1 MAAADAATKPLVVFI
16 VFFGELPPWLPLT
29 LTSMAMNARVQFVVV
44 GDAAPP
50 PLIPQNVRFEQ
61 ISYPAMQS
69 RLAKLIEADVRYN
82 WTYKGNDIKPAAP
95 ALYPHL
101 VAGYEW
107 WAWADLDVVFGNLLK
122 YLELAEAHPACC
134 KGLEQTCHKRLRRDP
149 PSSCYNS
156 TRARWRRTCM
166 WRDRRARFPFYTIRE
181 YS

>member
-82 WTYKGNDIKPAAP
+82 WTYKGNDIKPAAEIVNEMVRD
-95 ALYPHL
+95 AVAIVRGNAGL
-101 VAGYEW
+101 VAK
-107 WAWADLDVVFGNLLK
+107 L
-122 YLELAEAHPACC
+122 
-134 KGLEQTCHKRLRRDP
+134 
-149 PSSCYNS
+149 
-156 TRARWRRTCM
+156 
-166 WRDRRARFPFYTIRE
+166 
-181 YS
+181 